1 MRHHHHPP
9 GHSHVIDPT
18 IHCPNLK
25 KVRDVGL
32 VEFADMLGIKD
43 PGELLRVAELRQR
56 AAKYV
61 LFCVS

>member
-1 MRHHHHPP
+1 M
-9 GHSHVIDPT
+9 
-18 IHCPNLK
+18 
-25 KVRDVGL
+25 GL

-61 LFCVS
+61 LLLLSCVVCVGGGGSEDRRWD

>member
-1 MRHHHHPP
+1 M
-9 GHSHVIDPT
+9 
-18 IHCPNLK
+18 
-25 KVRDVGL
+25 GL

-61 LFCVS
+61 LRPGGFWGGRAVICDVCVHEPTPQMDKLLGG

>member
-1 MRHHHHPP
+1 M
-9 GHSHVIDPT
+9 
-18 IHCPNLK
+18 
-25 KVRDVGL
+25 GL

-61 LFCVS
+61 LLLLLSCVVCVGGGGWEDRGWD

>member
-1 MRHHHHPP
+1 M
-9 GHSHVIDPT
+9 
-18 IHCPNLK
+18 
-25 KVRDVGL
+25 RDVGL

-61 LFCVS
+61 CCVLV